1 MVSILYVSRRRL
13 FITIVTATT
22 LCAIFFWIDR
32 GSSPSSLAINLPRP
46 LSNPLHSLPTQSPD
60 IYIEPVARYFIDYPL
75 NSTKYADQFGELGK
89 RVQILRTW
97 IAEAD
102 ANENTGI
109 QNLVEEVVTSM
120 FPFLRNPSK
129 PNDKT
134 PFTTLR
140 KSFIPGSRGIVITT
154 GVGTFRFA
162 CHLVVT
168 IREVHK
174 SKLPIQIVYAG
185 DGDLPPKNRDIMN
198 SLVMDIEFLD
208 ILTVLDDKT
217 LKLADS
223 GWATKS
229 FAALVSKFEQV
240 ILLDADSVFVQPP
253 EVVFEQRGYRD
264 TGAFLYHDRL
274 LWQHNFADRHEW
286 WHKQMEHHTPSPAL
300 LKSLV
305 WMEDYAEEGDS
316 GLVVL
321 DKSRLG
327 ILTGLLHICWQN
339 TYAVREEITY
349 KITYGDK
356 ESWWFGFE
364 LSEVPFVFENHY
376 GAIAGYLKVSETE
389 KTERVCSF
397 TIAHTDEK
405 DKLLWYNGSL
415 LKNKAIDATAFEVP
429 THWMMD
435 ATWEKGGS
443 KPEISCMRDG
453 KARKLTAE
461 ETKIIEQSVEVAKRV
476 DSTKS
481 LLSQPL
487 GLE

>member
-1 MVSILYVSRRRL
+1 
-13 FITIVTATT
+13 
-22 LCAIFFWIDR
+22 
-32 GSSPSSLAINLPRP
+32 
-46 LSNPLHSLPTQSPD
+46 
-60 IYIEPVARYFIDYPL
+60 
-75 NSTKYADQFGELGK
+75 
-89 RVQILRTW
+89 
-97 IAEAD
+97 
-102 ANENTGI
+102 
-109 QNLVEEVVTSM
+109 M

-129 PNDKT
+129 PDDRT
-134 PFTTLR
+134 PFTSLR

-162 CHLVVT
+162 CHLVAS

-174 SKLPIQIVYAG
+174 SKLPIQVVYAG
-185 DGDLPPKNRDIMN
+185 DGDLPSKNRDILE
-198 SLVMDIEFLD
+198 SLVTDIEFLD
-208 ILTVLDDKT
+208 ILTVLNDET
-217 LKLADS
+217 LRLADS

-229 FAALVSKFEQV
+229 FAALLSKYEQV

-253 EVVFEQRGYRD
+253 DVVFTQRGYQD
-264 TGAFLYHDRL
+264 TGVLLFHDRL
-274 LWQHNFADRHEW
+274 LWQHKFQDRHEW
-286 WHKQMEHHTPSPAL
+286 WHAQMGHHTPSPAL

-327 ILTGLLHICWQN
+327 ILTGLLHVCWQN

-364 LSEVPFVFENHY
+364 LSDVPFTFENHY
-376 GAIAGYLKVSETE
+376 GAIAGYLKVNEVD
-389 KTERVCSF
+389 KTESVCSF

-415 LKNKAIDATAFEVP
+415 LKNKAIDALEFEVP

-443 KPEISCMRDG
+443 KPDISCMKDG
-453 KARKLTAE
+453 KVRKLTAK
-461 ETKIIEQSVEVAKRV
+461 ETNIIEQSVEVAKRI
-476 DSTKS
+476 DTSKA
-481 LLSQPL
+481 LLA
-487 GLE
+487 

>member
-1 MVSILYVSRRRL
+1 MVSILYVSRRR
-13 FITIVTATT
+13 FFATILTAAT
-22 LCAIFFWIDR
+22 LCALFFLVDPVP
-32 GSSPSSLAINLPRP
+32 SSSLAINLPRP
-46 LSNPLHSLPTQSPD
+46 LSNPSQPSPTQSPD
-60 IYIEPVARYFIDYPL
+60 IYIKPVAQYFIEYPI
-75 NSTKYADQFGELGK
+75 NTTKYADQFGELGK
-89 RVQILRTW
+89 RVQILRSW
-97 IAEAD
+97 ITEAEA
-102 ANENTGI
+102 NRNSNI
-109 QNLVEEVVTSM
+109 QQLVEDVVISM

-129 PNDKT
+129 PHDKT

-140 KSFIPGSRGIVITT
+140 KSYIPGSRGIVITT

-162 CHLVVT
+162 CHLVAT
-168 IREVHK
+168 IREVHQ
-174 SKLPIQIVYAG
+174 SKLSIQIIYAG
-185 DGDLPPKNRDIMN
+185 DGDLPPKNRDIMK
-198 SLVMDIEFLD
+198 SLVTDIEFLD

-229 FAALVSKFEQV
+229 FAALVSKYEQV
-240 ILLDADSVFVQPP
+240 ILLDADSVFVQAP
-253 EVVFEQRGYRD
+253 EVVFEQRGYKD
-264 TGAFLYHDRL
+264 TGALLFHDRL

-327 ILTGLLHICWQN
+327 VLTGLLHICWQN
-339 TYAVREEITY
+339 THAVREEITY

-356 ESWWFGFE
+356 ESWWFGLE
-364 LSEVPFVFENHY
+364 LSAVPFTFENHY
-376 GAIAGYLKVSETE
+376 GAIAGYYKVDE
-389 KTERVCSF
+389 KDKKERVCSF
-397 TIAHTDEK
+397 TIAHTDEN

-415 LKNKAIDATAFEVP
+415 LKNKAIDALDFEVP

-443 KPEISCMRDG
+443 KPEISCMKDG
-453 KARKLTAE
+453 KVRKLTTAE
-461 ETKIIEQSVEVAKRV
+461 TIVIKQSVEVAERI
-476 DSTKS
+476 DTSKS
-481 LLSQPL
+481 LLS
-487 GLE
+487 